1 MKELNYSQQGV
12 TYCLKLPCFW
22 KAADVTSILQK
33 STRENPGNG
42 RNVSLTCTG
51 QITRNHD
58 KEQN

>member
-1 MKELNYSQQGV
+1 MISL
-12 TYCLKLPCFW
+12 LKG
-22 KAADVTSILQK
+22 S
-33 STRENPGNG
+33 RENAGNG